1 MTKKAII
8 TISRQFGSGGR
19 EVGKK
24 LAEKLHIPFYD
35 KELIELAAKES
46 GIDPELFEE
55 NDERTSRG
63 FQLLNTIGFTLGSPI
78 TGISEMSLSDR
89 MFLIQTEM
97 IEQIAEK
104 GPCVIVGRC
113 ADYILAERSDVLNVY
128 IHANIRDRIER
139 AQHDYEVDER
149 DVEGS
154 IKKTDK
160 RRANYYNYYTDRK
173 WGRAENYD
181 VCLNTSTFGID
192 HTVDIILNLLNEEK

>member
-89 MFLIQTEM
+89 MFLIQTEI

-113 ADYILAERSDVLNVY
+113 ADYILAERNDVLNIY

-139 AQHDYEVDER
+139 AKNDYEVDER
-149 DVEGS
+149 DIEGS
-154 IKKTDK
+154 INKTDK

-192 HTVDIILNLLNEEK
+192 HTVDIIAKLVNEEK